1 MQLSL
6 FHKSVALSI
15 AILLQAAL
23 LFNINNQP
31 QTGIVKSGHDGI
43 QLTLTPPA
51 TYQPLVAE
59 EVTVKQVDVIEV
71 EEVAFAEKVVKTTP
85 VKIPRNIPTYQ
96 ASVKPVER
104 KTKPVESIKSQ
115 EKVAKTKNAIQELR
129 RIQAPST
136 LAGSKSD
143 RGLSQQAQASYQ
155 ALIAT
160 VLQKHKKY
168 PRRAASRRQEG
179 IVTVKFI
186 VKKTGDIIS
195 YELTSSSG
203 HSLLDR
209 AVETMLKKASPLP
222 PFPNNLTE
230 ESITLI
236 LPVEFYLK

>member
-43 QLTLTPPA
+43 QLTFAPLA
-51 TYQPLVAE
+51 TYQPVVAE

-115 EKVAKTKNAIQELR
+115 GKVAKTKTA
-129 RIQAPST
+129 IQAPST